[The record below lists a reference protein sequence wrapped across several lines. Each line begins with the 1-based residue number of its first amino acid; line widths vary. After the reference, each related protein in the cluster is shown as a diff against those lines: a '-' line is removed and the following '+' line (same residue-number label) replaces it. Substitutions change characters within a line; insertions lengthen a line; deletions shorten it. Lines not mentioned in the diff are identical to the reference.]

1 MTDGC
6 WWLWLSYVLGPGAP
20 HCRRLLDVYGS
31 AREVFEAV
39 GKEDLSGLLTPGQ
52 CGRLSTDPA
61 VFAPMEARCAALG
74 AQVLTMADPDYP
86 SRLMDIEDAPPA
98 LFVTGEVSALNA
110 GHTVGMIGSRRPS
123 AYGVEAAAG
132 IGKQLAEAGV
142 CLVSGLADGLD
153 SEAHRAAV
161 NAGAPTIGVLGTPI
175 DQTYP
180 AANRRLRAQM
190 EQTGAVIS
198 EFFPGEAAQRSNFLL
213 RNRLIAALSDAVCVV
228 EAREKS
234 GTMNTV
240 GHAQRYGRLV
250 FAVPGGIFS
259 EVCAGTNRL
268 LAEGK
273 ARMATGGG
281 ALLEALGLEGQ
292 GAKPAAPAQTAPPL
306 SPGAKTMLGC
316 LSQTPRPLEALAAEA
331 GLDAGSALA
340 ALLELEV
347 AGEAR
352 GCAGGLFRRK

>member
-1 MTDGC
+1 MTDAC
-6 WWLWLSYVLGPGAP
+6 YWLWLACVLGPGAA

-39 GKEDLSGLLTPGQ
+39 GREDLSGLLTPGQ
-52 CGRLSTDPA
+52 CARSDTDPA
-61 VFAPMEARCAALG
+61 VFAPMEARCVRMG
-74 AQVLTMADPDYP
+74 VQILTMADRDYP
-86 SRLMDIEDAPPA
+86 RRLLDIEDAPPA
-98 LFVTGEVSALNA
+98 LFVTGNLSALNA
-110 GHTVGMIGSRRPS
+110 EHTVGMIGSRRPS

-132 IGKQLAEAGV
+132 IGKELAEAGV

-180 AANRRLRAQM
+180 AANRRLRAEM
-190 EQTGAVIS
+190 EETGAVIS
-198 EFFPGEAAQRSNFLL
+198 EFFPGEGAQRSNFLL
-213 RNRLIAALSDAVCVV
+213 RNRLIAALSDALCVV

-240 GHAQRYGRLV
+240 GHAERYGRAV
-250 FAVPGGIFS
+250 WAVPGGIFS

-268 LAEGK
+268 LAEGR

-281 ALLEALGLEGQ
+281 ALLEALGLSAQ
-292 GAKPAAPAQTAPPL
+292 SARPAAPHKAVPL
-306 SPGAKTMLGC
+306 TEAAAAMLGR
-316 LSQTPRPLEALAAEA
+316 LAQTPRPLEALAAET
-331 GLDAGSALA
+331 GFDVGKALA
-340 ALLELEV
+340 ALMELEV
-347 AGEAR
+347 AGEAVS
-352 GCAGGLFRRK
+352 CAGGLFRRK

>member
-1 MTDGC
+1 MTDTC
-6 WWLWLSYVLGPGAP
+6 YWLWLSYVLGPGAP
-20 HCRRLLDVYGS
+20 HCRRLLDIYGD
-31 AREVFEAV
+31 ARQVFDAV
-39 GKEDLSGLLTPGQ
+39 GREDLSGLLTPAQ
-52 CGRLSTDPA
+52 RGRLSTDPA
-61 VFAPMEARCAALG
+61 VFAPMEARCVRMG
-74 AQVLTMADPDYP
+74 AQVLTLADADYP
-86 SRLMDIEDAPPA
+86 GRLKDIEDAPPA

-110 GHTVGMIGSRRPS
+110 EHTVGMIGSRRPS
-123 AYGVEAAAG
+123 AYGMEAAAG
-132 IGKQLAEAGV
+132 IGSELAGAGV

-153 SEAHRAAV
+153 SEAHKAAV
-161 NAGAPTIGVLGTPI
+161 AAGAPTIGVLGTPI

-180 AANRRLRAQM
+180 ATNRRLRAQM

-347 AGEAR
+347 AGKAR

>member
-1 MTDGC
+1 MTDAC
-6 WWLWLSYVLGPGAP
+6 WWLWLSFVLGPGAA

-31 AREVFEAV
+31 ARQVFEAV
-39 GKEDLSGLLTPGQ
+39 GREDLSGLLTPSQ

-86 SRLMDIEDAPPA
+86 SRLMDIEDAPPV
-98 LFVTGEVSALNA
+98 LFATGEVSALNA

-153 SEAHRAAV
+153 SEAHKAAV

-316 LSQTPRPLEALAAEA
+316 LSQTPRPLEALAAET

>member
-1 MTDGC
+1 MTGAC
-6 WWLWLSYVLGPGAP
+6 YWLWLSFVLGPGAP

-39 GKEDLSGLLTPGQ
+39 GKEDLSGLLTPAQ
-52 CGRLSTDPA
+52 CERLSTDPA

-74 AQVLTMADPDYP
+74 AQVLTMAGPDYP
-86 SRLMDIEDAPPA
+86 SRLKGIPDAPPA
-98 LFVTGEVSALNA
+98 LFATGDLSALNA

-132 IGKQLAEAGV
+132 IGKELAEAGV

-153 SEAHRAAV
+153 SEAHKAAV
-161 NAGAPTIGVLGTPI
+161 AAGAPTIGVLGTAI

-180 AANRRLRAQM
+180 ASNRRLRAEM
-190 EQTGAVIS
+190 EQTGAVVS
-198 EFFPGEAAQRSNFLL
+198 EFFPGETARRSNFLL

-240 GHAQRYGRLV
+240 RHAERYGRAV
-250 FAVPGGIFS
+250 WAVPGGIFS

-268 LAEGK
+268 LAEGR

-292 GAKPAAPAQTAPPL
+292 RAKPAAPAPKAPPL
-306 SPGAKTMLGC
+306 SPGAKAMLGR

-347 AGEAR
+347 AGKAV

>member
-1 MTDGC
+1 MTDVC
-6 WWLWLSYVLGPGAP
+6 YWLWLAFVLGPGAP
-20 HCRRLLDVYGS
+20 HCRRLLEVYGS
-31 AREVFEAV
+31 AREVFDAV
-39 GKEDLSGLLTPGQ
+39 GREDLSGLLTPGQ

-61 VFAPMEARCAALG
+61 VFAPMEARCVRMG
-74 AQVLTMADPDYP
+74 AQVLTLADGDYP
-86 SRLMDIEDAPPA
+86 ERLRDIEDAPPA

-110 GHTVGMIGSRRPS
+110 PHTVGMIGSRRPS

-153 SEAHRAAV
+153 SEAHKAAV
-161 NAGAPTIGVLGTPI
+161 AAGAPTIGVLGTPI

-180 AANRRLRAQM
+180 AANRRLRAEM
-190 EQTGAVIS
+190 ERTGAVIS
-198 EFFPGEAAQRSNFLL
+198 EFFPGEVAQRGNFLL
-213 RNRLIAALSDAVCVV
+213 RNRLIAALSDALCVV

-240 GHAQRYGRLV
+240 AHAGRYGRPV
-250 FAVPGGIFS
+250 YAVPGGIFS

-281 ALLEALGLEGQ
+281 ALLAALGLE
-292 GAKPAAPAQTAPPL
+292 ATAETPAAPEKKAAPLSAAARAMLPHLAQTF
-306 SPGAKTMLGC
+306 
-316 LSQTPRPLEALAAEA
+316 RPLDVLSAAA
-331 GLDAGSALA
+331 KLDTGSALA
-340 ALLELEV
+340 ALLELEL
-347 AGEAR
+347 AGEAVSN
-352 GCAGGLFRRK
+352 AGGLYRRK

>member
-1 MTDGC
+1 MTDTCC
-6 WWLWLSYVLGPGAP
+6 WMWLAYVLGPGAA

-31 AREVFEAV
+31 AREVVDAV
-39 GKEDLSGLLTPGQ
+39 GREDLSSLLTAGQ
-52 CGRLSTDPA
+52 CERLSTDPA
-61 VFAPMEARCAALG
+61 VFAPLEGRCVSMG
-74 AQVLTMADPDYP
+74 VQILTMADGDYP
-86 SRLMDIEDAPPA
+86 SRLKDIEDAPPV
-98 LFVTGEVSALNA
+98 LFCTGDVAALNA
-110 GHTVGMIGSRRPS
+110 EHTVGMIGSRRPS

-132 IGKQLAEAGV
+132 IGKELAEAGV

-153 SEAHRAAV
+153 SEAHKAAV

-180 AANRRLRAQM
+180 ASNRRLRAQM
-190 EQTGAVIS
+190 EETGAVIS

-213 RNRLIAALSDAVCVV
+213 RNRLIAALSDALCVV

-240 GHAQRYGRLV
+240 GHAERYGRAV
-250 FAVPGGIFS
+250 WAVPGGIFS

-268 LAEGK
+268 LAEGR

-281 ALLEALGLEGQ
+281 PLLEALGLSAQ
-292 GAKPAAPAQTAPPL
+292 SAPPAAPQKAVPL
-306 SPGAKTMLGC
+306 TGAAKVMLGH
-316 LSQTPRPLEALAAEA
+316 LTQTPRPVEALSAET
-331 GLDAGSALA
+331 GFDTGTALG

-347 AGEAR
+347 AGQAVA
-352 GCAGGLFRRK
+352 CAGGQFRRK

>member
-1 MTDGC
+1 MTGAC
-6 WWLWLSYVLGPGAP
+6 YWLWLSYVLGPGAP

-39 GKEDLSGLLTPGQ
+39 GKEDLSGLLTPAQ
-52 CGRLSTDPA
+52 CERLSTDPA

-74 AQVLTMADPDYP
+74 AQVLTMAGPDYP
-86 SRLMDIEDAPPA
+86 SRLKGIPDAPPA
-98 LFVTGEVSALNA
+98 LFATGDLSALNA

-132 IGKQLAEAGV
+132 IGKELAEAGV

-153 SEAHRAAV
+153 SEAHKAAV
-161 NAGAPTIGVLGTPI
+161 AAGAPTIGVLGTAI

-180 AANRRLRAQM
+180 ASNRRLRAEM
-190 EQTGAVIS
+190 EQTGAVVS
-198 EFFPGEAAQRSNFLL
+198 EFFPGETARRSNFLL
-213 RNRLIAALSDAVCVV
+213 RNRLIAALSDALCVV

-240 GHAQRYGRLV
+240 GHAERYGRAV
-250 FAVPGGIFS
+250 WAVPGGIFS

-268 LAEGK
+268 LAEGR

-292 GAKPAAPAQTAPPL
+292 RAKPAAPAPKAPPL
-306 SPGAKTMLGC
+306 SPGAKAMLGR
-316 LSQTPRPLEALAAEA
+316 LSQTPRPVEALSAET
-331 GLDAGSALA
+331 GFDTGTALG

-347 AGEAR
+347 AGQAVA
-352 GCAGGLFRRK
+352 CAGGQFRRK

>member
-1 MTDGC
+1 MTDAC
-6 WWLWLSYVLGPGAP
+6 CWLWLAYVLGPGAA
-20 HCRRLLDVYGS
+20 HCRSLLEVYGS
-31 AREVFEAV
+31 AREVFDAV
-39 GKEDLSGLLTPGQ
+39 GREDLSGLLTPGQ
-52 CGRLSTDPA
+52 CSRLSTDPA
-61 VFAPMEARCAALG
+61 VFAPMEARCVRMG

-86 SRLMDIEDAPPA
+86 SRLKDIEDAPPV
-98 LFVTGEVSALNA
+98 LFCTGDLSALNA

-132 IGKQLAEAGV
+132 IGRQLAEAGV

-153 SEAHRAAV
+153 SEAHKAAV

-180 AANRRLRAQM
+180 ASNRRLRAQM

-198 EFFPGEAAQRSNFLL
+198 EFFPGESAPKGNFLL
-213 RNRLIAALSDAVCVV
+213 RNRLIAALSDALCVV

-240 GHAQRYGRLV
+240 GHAERYGRAV
-250 FAVPGGIFS
+250 WAVPGGIFS

-268 LAEGK
+268 LAEGR
-273 ARMATGGG
+273 ARMVTGGG
-281 ALLEALGLEGQ
+281 ALLEALGLAPQ
-292 GAKPAAPAQTAPPL
+292 GTKPAAPEKKAPPL
-306 SPGAKTMLGC
+306 SAGAQAMLGR
-316 LSQTPRPLEALAAEA
+316 LTQTPCPLEALAAGS
-331 GLDAGSALA
+331 GLDAGGALA

-347 AGEAR
+347 AGLAV
-352 GCAGGLFRRK
+352 GCAGGQFRRK

>member
-1 MTDGC
+1 MTGAC
-6 WWLWLSYVLGPGAP
+6 YWLWLSFVLGPGAA

-39 GKEDLSGLLTPGQ
+39 GKEDLSGLLTPAQ
-52 CGRLSTDPA
+52 CERLSTDPA

-74 AQVLTMADPDYP
+74 AQVLTMAGPDYP
-86 SRLMDIEDAPPA
+86 SRLKGIPDAPPA
-98 LFVTGEVSALNA
+98 LFATGDLSALNA

-132 IGKQLAEAGV
+132 IGKELAEAGV

-153 SEAHRAAV
+153 SEAHKAAV
-161 NAGAPTIGVLGTPI
+161 AAGAPTIGVLGTAI

-180 AANRRLRAQM
+180 ASNRRLRAEM
-190 EQTGAVIS
+190 EQTGAVVS
-198 EFFPGEAAQRSNFLL
+198 EFFPGETARRSNFLL
-213 RNRLIAALSDAVCVV
+213 RNRLIAALSDALCVV

-240 GHAQRYGRLV
+240 RHAERYGRAV
-250 FAVPGGIFS
+250 WAVPGGIFS

-268 LAEGK
+268 LAEGR
-273 ARMATGGG
+273 ARMVTGGG
-281 ALLEALGLEGQ
+281 TLLEALGFAPQ
-292 GAKPAAPAQTAPPL
+292 GTKPAAPKKKAPPL
-306 SPGAKTMLGC
+306 SAGAQAMLGR
-316 LSQTPRPLEALAAEA
+316 LTQTPCPLETLAAGS
-331 GLDAGSALA
+331 GLDAGGVLA

-347 AGEAR
+347 AGLAV
-352 GCAGGLFRRK
+352 GCAGGQFRRK

>member
-1 MTDGC
+1 MTGAC
-6 WWLWLSYVLGPGAP
+6 YWLWLSYVLGPGAA

-39 GKEDLSGLLTPGQ
+39 GKEDLSGLLTPAQ
-52 CGRLSTDPA
+52 CERLSTDPA

-74 AQVLTMADPDYP
+74 AQVLTMAGPDYP
-86 SRLMDIEDAPPA
+86 SRLKGIPDAPPA
-98 LFVTGEVSALNA
+98 LFATGDLSALNA

-132 IGKQLAEAGV
+132 IGKELAEAGV

-153 SEAHRAAV
+153 SEAHKAAV
-161 NAGAPTIGVLGTPI
+161 AAGAPTIGVLGTAI

-180 AANRRLRAQM
+180 ASNRRLRAEM
-190 EQTGAVIS
+190 EQTGAVVS
-198 EFFPGEAAQRSNFLL
+198 EFFPGETARRSNFLL
-213 RNRLIAALSDAVCVV
+213 RNRLIAALSDALCVV

-240 GHAQRYGRLV
+240 RHAERYGRAV
-250 FAVPGGIFS
+250 WAVPGGIFS

-268 LAEGK
+268 LAEGR

-292 GAKPAAPAQTAPPL
+292 RAKPAAPAPKAPPL
-306 SPGAKTMLGC
+306 SPGAKAMLGR

-347 AGEAR
+347 AGKAV

>member
-1 MTDGC
+1 MTDTC
-6 WWLWLSYVLGPGAP
+6 LWLWLSYVLGPGAP
-20 HCRRLLDVYGS
+20 HCRDLLEVYGG
-31 AREVFEAV
+31 ARQVLEAV

-61 VFAPMEARCAALG
+61 VFAPMQARCVRMG
-74 AQVLTMADPDYP
+74 VRVLTLADDAYP
-86 SRLMDIEDAPPA
+86 RRLRDIPDAPPA
-98 LFVTGEVSALNA
+98 LFVTGEASALNA
-110 GHTVGMIGSRRPS
+110 EHTVGMIGSRRPS

-132 IGKQLAEAGV
+132 IGKELAEAGV

-153 SEAHRAAV
+153 SEAHKAAV
-161 NAGAPTIGVLGTPI
+161 AAGAPTIGVLGTAI

-180 AANRRLRAQM
+180 ASNRRLRAQM

-213 RNRLIAALSDAVCVV
+213 RNRLIAALSDALCVV

-240 GHAQRYGRLV
+240 HHAERYGRAV

-268 LAEGK
+268 LAEGR
-273 ARMATGGG
+273 ARMATGGDV
-281 ALLEALGLEGQ
+281 LLAALGLA
-292 GAKPAAPAQTAPPL
+292 AKREKAACAKKAPPL
-306 SPGAKTMLGC
+306 SPGAKAMLGC
-316 LSQTPRPLEALAAEA
+316 LSQAPRPLEQLSAKAE
-331 GLDAGSALA
+331 LDTGSAMA
-340 ALLELEV
+340 ALLELEL
-347 AGEAR
+347 AGLAQS
-352 GCAGGLFRRK
+352 CAGGLYRRK